1 MKTLIESLFDTDNV
15 TKELPMSL
23 DLIYGETLNA
33 LKKFNLEKIDWNDV
47 YSKGYIPQRPSILD
61 ESMHRD
67 DGFFNIN
74 IFVPNK
80 YVYRGSKKK
89 DEEVYIGVNINMGV
103 GDEDD
108 GEDVNKFYISRVD
121 VEWIESECKRLYSH
135 AMNLWD
141 RNGWKRYSG
150 LKTNE
155 INEKTIKGVIKYV
168 VWLVDR
174 TIKMM
179 DRDRQ
184 EIYDIFHGNETDGGD
199 PLMYGRKDCYWY
211 MEKMKKELG

>member
-23 DLIYGETLNA
+23 DLIHEATLNA
-33 LKKFNLEKIDWNDV
+33 LKKFNLEKIDWNDI
-47 YSKGYIPQRPSILD
+47 SNKGYISQQPSILD
-61 ESMHRD
+61 EYDHRD

-89 DEEVYIGVNINMGV
+89 DKEVYIGVSICMAV
-103 GDEDD
+103 GDEDE

-121 VEWIESECKRLYSH
+121 VEWIESEYKSLYPHS
-135 AMNLWD
+135 MNLWD
-141 RNGWKRYSG
+141 RNRWKRYSG

-155 INEKTIKGVIKYV
+155 INEKTIKDIMKYV

-184 EIYDIFHGNETDGGD
+184 EIYDIFHGNETDDGD
-199 PLMYGRKDCYWY
+199 PLMYGRKDRYWY
-211 MEKMKKELG
+211 IEKMKKELG